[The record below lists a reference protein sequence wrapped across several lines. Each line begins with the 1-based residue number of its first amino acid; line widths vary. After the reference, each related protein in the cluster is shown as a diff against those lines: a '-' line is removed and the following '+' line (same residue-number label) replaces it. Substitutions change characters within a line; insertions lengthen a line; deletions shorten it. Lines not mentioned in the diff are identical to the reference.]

1 MPLAYASM
9 IEPHACEEKQNTSK
23 FGGKVMST
31 FFAKAQDQERKWY
44 VIDAEGI
51 PLGRIATEAARILRG
66 KHKPTF
72 TPNVDTGDH
81 VIIINAAK
89 LVLTGNKLN
98 DKLYRRHSGFP
109 GGLKEIPYKKLMQI
123 MPERAMEH
131 AVKGMLPHNKL
142 GAQMYTKLKVYKGD
156 THPHQ
161 AQQPEIWTI
170 Q

>member
-1 MPLAYASM
+1 M
-9 IEPHACEEKQNTSK
+9 T
-23 FGGKVMST
+23 T
-31 FFAKAQDQERKWY
+31 FFAKAQDQERKWFI
-44 VIDAEGI
+44 IDATGI
-51 PLGRIATEAARILRG
+51 PLGRIATEAARLLRG

-81 VIIINAAK
+81 VIIINAEK

-98 DKLYRRHSGFP
+98 DKMYRRHSGFP
-109 GGLKEIPYKKLMQI
+109 GGLKEVPYKKLMQI

-142 GAQMYTKLKVYKGD
+142 GAQMYTKLKVYKGES
-156 THPHQ
+156 HPHQ

>member
-1 MPLAYASM
+1 M
-9 IEPHACEEKQNTSK
+9 T
-23 FGGKVMST
+23 T

-44 VIDAEGI
+44 IIDAAGI
-51 PLGRIATEAARILRG
+51 PLGRVATEAARILRG

-81 VIIINAAK
+81 VIIINAEK
-89 LVLTGNKLN
+89 LLLTGNKLN
-98 DKLYRRHSGFP
+98 AKLYRRHSGFP
-109 GGLKEIPYKKLMQI
+109 GGLKEIPYKKLMKT

-142 GAQMYTKLKVYKGD
+142 GAQMYTKLKVYKGES
-156 THPHQ
+156 HPHQ
-161 AQQPEIWTI
+161 AQQPEVWTI

>member
-1 MPLAYASM
+1 M
-9 IEPHACEEKQNTSK
+9 T
-23 FGGKVMST
+23 T
-31 FFAKAQDQERKWY
+31 FFAKAQDQERKW
-44 VIDAEGI
+44 VIIDAAGI
-51 PLGRIATEAARILRG
+51 PLGRVATEAARILRG

-81 VIIINAAK
+81 VIIINAEK

-98 DKLYRRHSGFP
+98 QKMYTRHSGYP
-109 GGLKEIPYKKLMQI
+109 GGLKQTPYRRLMQI

-142 GAQMYTKLKVYKGD
+142 GAQMYRKLKVYRGES
-156 THPHQ
+156 HPHQ
-161 AQQPEIWTI
+161 AQQPEVWKI

>member
-1 MPLAYASM
+1 
-9 IEPHACEEKQNTSK
+9 
-23 FGGKVMST
+23 MST

-44 VIDAEGI
+44 IIDAEGVS
-51 PLGRIATEAARILRG
+51 LGRIATEAARLLRG

-81 VIIINAAK
+81 VIILNAAK
-89 LVLTGNKLN
+89 VVLTGNKLN
-98 DKLYRRHSGFP
+98 DKLYRRHSGYP
-109 GGLKEIPYKKLMQI
+109 GGLKEVPYKKLMQI

-142 GAQMYTKLKVYKGD
+142 GAQMYTKLKVYKGE

>member
-1 MPLAYASM
+1 M
-9 IEPHACEEKQNTSK
+9 T
-23 FGGKVMST
+23 T
-31 FFAKAQDQERKWY
+31 FFAKAQDQERKWLI
-44 VIDAEGI
+44 IDATGI
-51 PLGRIATEAARILRG
+51 PLGRIATEAARLLRG

-81 VIIINAAK
+81 VIIINAEK

-98 DKLYRRHSGFP
+98 AKVYRRHSGFP

-142 GAQMYTKLKVYKGD
+142 GAQMYTKLKVYKGES
-156 THPHQ
+156 HPHQ

>member
-1 MPLAYASM
+1 
-9 IEPHACEEKQNTSK
+9 
-23 FGGKVMST
+23 MST

-44 VIDAEGI
+44 VIDAAGI
-51 PLGRIATEAARILRG
+51 PLGRIATEAARLLRG
-66 KHKPTF
+66 KHKPIF

-81 VIIINAAK
+81 VIIINAEK
-89 LVLTGNKLN
+89 LVLTGNKIN
-98 DKLYRRHSGFP
+98 TKLYRRHSGFP
-109 GGLKEIPYKKLMQI
+109 GGLKEVPYKKIMQI

-142 GAQMYTKLKVYKGD
+142 GAQMYTKLKVYKGEK
-156 THPHQ
+156 HPHQ

>member
-1 MPLAYASM
+1 
-9 IEPHACEEKQNTSK
+9 
-23 FGGKVMST
+23 MST

-44 VIDAEGI
+44 IIDAEGVS
-51 PLGRIATEAARILRG
+51 LGRIATEAARLLRG

-81 VIIINAAK
+81 VIIINAEK
-89 LVLTGNKLN
+89 IVLTGNKLN
-98 DKLYRRHSGFP
+98 NKMYRRHSGFP
-109 GGLKEIPYKKLMQI
+109 GGLKEVPYKKLMQT

-156 THPHQ
+156 SHPHQ

>member
-1 MPLAYASM
+1 M
-9 IEPHACEEKQNTSK
+9 IEPHASETKRKSVN
-23 FGGKVMST
+23 FGGKVMTT

-44 VIDAEGI
+44 IIDAAGI

-81 VIIINAAK
+81 VIIINAEK
-89 LVLTGNKLN
+89 LLLTGNKLN
-98 DKLYRRHSGFP
+98 SKLYRRHSGFP

-142 GAQMYTKLKVYKGD
+142 GAQMYTKLKVYKGES
-156 THPHQ
+156 HPHQ